1 MWGLSVRTCR
11 RFLGGGVARGSTTKT
26 RYERQTNRV
35 IGKCPSLVRYAWERY
50 DDFHFINTNY
60 IKYYRQTFKHN
71 PAAIFIERCSYFDYN
86 ENRLELQRFRPTR
99 CSIFIVNRQRQRR
112 PRRHRLRRRRCVV
125 GIFTFTSN
133 RKRECLSSS
142 FAFLFTGF
150 SIYAHFLDPQLLSLS
165 FDICCGF
172 SVFSVFVMANGRE
185 RRHVWW
191 LN

>member
-50 DDFHFINTNY
+50 DDFHLINTNY
-60 IKYYRQTFKHN
+60 IKYCRQTFKHN

-112 PRRHRLRRRRCVV
+112 PRRHRLRRRRRRRHLHFYFKPKERVFVQLICVFV
-125 GIFTFTSN
+125 YRFFN
-133 RKRECLSSS
+133 LR
-142 FAFLFTGF
+142 AFLGPAIAQLKLRYLLWLF
-150 SIYAHFLDPQLLSLS
+150 SFFSFL
-165 FDICCGF
+165 
-172 SVFSVFVMANGRE
+172 
-185 RRHVWW
+185 
-191 LN
+191 

>member
-50 DDFHFINTNY
+50 DDFHLINTNY

-86 ENRLELQRFRPTR
+86 GNWLEF
-99 CSIFIVNRQRQRR
+99 SIFIVNRQRQRR

-172 SVFSVFVMANGRE
+172 SVFSVSYNGERERKKTCVMA
-185 RRHVWW
+185 
-191 LN
+191 